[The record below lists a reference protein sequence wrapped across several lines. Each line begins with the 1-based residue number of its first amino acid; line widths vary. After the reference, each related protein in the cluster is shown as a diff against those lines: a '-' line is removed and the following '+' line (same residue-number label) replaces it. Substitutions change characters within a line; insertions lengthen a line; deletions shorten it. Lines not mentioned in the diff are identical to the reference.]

1 MTPSTLSIPE
11 PSALRYVGVHGGAQA
26 WALAELARDNPQ
38 LVIIG
43 KDRTNAEEIVSD
55 LQLFMRDRPVLYF
68 PAWETLPFE
77 PVSPQTLV
85 SSQRLAILR
94 LLQDSNPYVI
104 VTSVD
109 AIAQRVPSPQLFRTA
124 SFHLSANEKCS
135 HQELHSKLRRC
146 CFTPASIVEEIG
158 EMAVRGNV
166 IDFFPARCE
175 RPVRAE
181 FTPAAVDQQTIRRL
195 SYFDPETQRTLDA
208 CDELLITPVREC
220 FEPQLLAQES
230 EQFDKAIQRLKVR
243 GKELEIPPRAIVR
256 AISAFRSG
264 IDFPAIELLHIV
276 AHDALPSFFDML
288 PAEVPL
294 VLNNEIELSRA
305 VDAFDELVTEREERA
320 ASEQHIYPA
329 RNSMYLTAAEVS
341 AELKKRVC
349 HLLDPLDVIDASR
362 DQYRSIA
369 LNSLS
374 NSSLSLRM
382 QGKVGSGNALKPLQL
397 ALERLRRAGSEIAF
411 VVGASQRAERLR
423 KILLEIGFDALVF
436 DGSASDWLKH
446 SPRPP
451 ITILLGQLSSGFQL
465 PARQLAFISENEI
478 FGERSHRKAATARTS
493 LKRLMS
499 SLSQLKDNDFVVH
512 IDYGIGV
519 YRGLKHLNIE
529 GVEGDFLHIEYADS
543 RLYLP
548 VQSIGKIQKFSA
560 AEGQV
565 PVLDKLSTATWFKTK
580 QKVKESVITLAGDLI
595 KLYATRSIA
604 KGWRFEP
611 PGAEDERFAD
621 GFPFDETPDQLR
633 AIGEVLA
640 DLSTDRPMDR
650 LVCGDVGFGKTEVA
664 MRAAFKC
671 AQHARQVAVL
681 VPTTILVE
689 QHRANFA
696 NRFLGY
702 PVKIGAVSRFY
713 TSQENKQTLASLTTG
728 DLDIVIGTHRLL
740 SKDVQFKDLGLLI
753 IDEEHR
759 FGVKQ
764 KELLKQLKK
773 NVDVLTLTATPIPRT
788 LHMSLLGIRDISII
802 STPPHDRRVIRTY
815 VAEHSDHLIR
825 DTLLRE
831 LQRGGQ
837 AFVVHNRIEGI
848 DLFTQNLRELVP
860 EARFEFAHGQ
870 MDEQQLENIM
880 QRFIKREID
889 VLVSTTIVESGLDI
903 PNANTIIL
911 DRADTFGL
919 AQLYQLRGRVG
930 RSTRQAYAYL
940 MIPPAKKLGVEA
952 QQRLKAL
959 QSLDDLGLGFNLAV
973 RDLEIRGAGNLL
985 GKEQSGSVLAVGFDM
1000 YTRILKEAVLN
1011 LKGEELTL
1019 EETVEPEVKLGSEAF
1034 IPDDYIPDVSE
1045 RLVLYQRL
1053 ASLADATEA
1062 AELAAEIEDRF
1073 GPMPEE
1079 VSNLIDLMRLRA
1091 FLRRAGVTKLE
1102 FNTPRLVISM
1112 SPRARIDAQKIV
1124 ALAQKQPET
1133 FKCSKN
1139 MTLSATLKPE
1149 IAAERK
1155 RVISFVY
1162 DLMNSIG
1169 STEFLAN
1176 TARSN

>member
-1 MTPSTLSIPE
+1 MATQDQMISERQLF
-11 PSALRYVGVHGGAQA
+11 RYVGVHGGAQA
-26 WALAELARDNPQ
+26 WALAELTQHNPQ
-38 LVIIG
+38 LVVIT
-43 KDRTNAEEIVSD
+43 KDRNSAEEMVSD
-55 LQLFMRDRPVLYF
+55 LQLFVRDRPIHYF

-77 PVSPQTLV
+77 PVSPQTLI
-85 SSQRLAILR
+85 SAQRLAILH
-94 LLQDSNPYVI
+94 LIGQVSSYVI

-109 AIAQRVPSPQLFRTA
+109 AIAQRVPPHQLFQGAAFTIQSGQQLAHVDLAQSLQRCGFTSA
-124 SFHLSANEKCS
+124 SV
-135 HQELHSKLRRC
+135 
-146 CFTPASIVEEIG
+146 VEEIG
-158 EMAVRGNV
+158 EVAIRGNV
-166 IDFFPARCE
+166 IDFFPAQTD
-175 RPVRAE
+175 RPVRVE
-181 FTPAAVDQQTIRRL
+181 FKDTSESQIIQRL
-195 SYFDPETQRTLDA
+195 SFFDSESQRTLAA
-208 CDELLITPVREC
+208 CQSILVTPVREC
-220 FEPQLLAQES
+220 FDAKVLGLSNEEFEQSLL
-230 EQFDKAIQRLKVR
+230 RLKAR
-243 GKELEIPPRAIVR
+243 GKELELPPRAIVR
-256 AISAFRSG
+256 ALSAFKTG
-264 IDFPAIELLHIV
+264 TDFPAIELLHII
-276 AHDALPSFFDML
+276 ATAQLPSLFEVL
-288 PAEVPL
+288 PSSAAL
-294 VLNNEIELSRA
+294 VLKSEIELSRSI
-305 VDAFDELVTEREERA
+305 DAFDELVAEREERA
-320 ASEQHIYPA
+320 KSEQHIFPTRQA
-329 RNSMYLTAAEVS
+329 MYLSAEEVTAA
-341 AELKKRVC
+341 LKQRKY
-349 HLLDPLDVIDASR
+349 HLIDPLDILDEERKNYQTVSLR
-362 DQYRSIA
+362 
-369 LNSLS
+369 SLS
-374 NSSLSLRM
+374 NSTLTLKM
-382 QGKVGSGNALKPLQL
+382 QGKVGSGNALKPLQA
-397 ALERLRRAGSEIAF
+397 ALDQLRRTGNEIAF
-411 VVGASQRAERLR
+411 VVGAAQRAERLK
-423 KILLEIGFDALVF
+423 KILLEVGFDAAVF
-436 DGSASDWLKH
+436 DGSASDWLARA
-446 SPRPP
+446 PRQP
-451 ITILLGQLSSGFQL
+451 ITILLGHLSSGFQL
-465 PARQLAFISENEI
+465 PSRRLVFISENEI
-478 FGERSHRKAATARTS
+478 FGERSHRRAAPSKTS
-493 LKRLMS
+493 LKRLMN
-499 SLSQLKDNDFVVH
+499 SLSQLKEDDFVVH

-519 YRGLKHLNIE
+519 YRGLKHLSIE
-529 GVEGDFLHIEYADS
+529 GVEGDFLHVEYADS

-595 KLYATRSIA
+595 KLYATRTIA

-621 GFPFDETPDQLR
+621 GFPFDETADQRR
-633 AIGEVLA
+633 AIDEVLV
-640 DLSTDRPMDR
+640 DLGSDKPMDR

-689 QHRANFA
+689 QHRQNFV

-702 PVKIGAVSRFY
+702 PIKIGAVSRFY
-713 TSQENKQTLASLTTG
+713 SSQDNKQTLASLTSG
-728 DLDIVIGTHRLL
+728 DLDIIIGTHRLL

-815 VAEHSDHLIR
+815 VAENSEHLIR

-837 AFVVHNRIEGI
+837 AFIVRNRIEGI
-848 DLFTQNLRELVP
+848 DLFTQNLRALVP

-870 MDEQQLENIM
+870 MEEHQLENIM

-889 VLVSTTIVESGLDI
+889 ILVSTTIVESGLDI
-903 PNANTIIL
+903 PNANTIII

-930 RSTRQAYAYL
+930 RSSRQAYAYL
-940 MIPPAKKLGVEA
+940 MIPPAKKLGAEA

-1011 LKGEELTL
+1011 LKGEELAL
-1019 EETVEPEVKLGSEAF
+1019 EETVEPEVKLGSDAF

-1053 ASLADATEA
+1053 ASMVDSAEA
-1062 AELAAEIEDRF
+1062 QELSAEIEDRF

-1079 VSNLIDLMRLRA
+1079 VVNLIDLMRLRA
-1091 FLRRAGVTKLE
+1091 YLRRLGITKLE
-1102 FNTPRLVISM
+1102 FNAPRLVISM

-1124 ALAQKQPET
+1124 ELAQKQPET
-1133 FKCSKN
+1133 FKFGKN
-1139 MTLSATLKPE
+1139 LTLSATLRSDIVSDRQK
-1149 IAAERK
+1149 AFD
-1155 RVISFVY
+1155 FVY
-1162 DLMNSIG
+1162 NLLGSI
-1169 STEFLAN
+1169 SNAEFLAN
-1176 TARSN
+1176 RTRTH